1 VGWREQY
8 DRMMR
13 WHARLSES
21 TSVDDRR
28 VDEFYAFFTCSF
40 HLKDWL
46 TADLPAA
53 SGIEAD
59 VEAFVNG
66 RLCSWPGPGRPRAR
80 PRPTYQLQWGYT
92 ASVFD
97 NGFSWVRVDNPCN
110 PVPAPA
116 GACPAVGTQ
125 GQFGTTSLPPDNQAH
140 TFNVAGGINL
150 PLRTPDML
158 PRRRAGAAP
167 DQRTSAVTAYPRG
180 SLAHRFSRAHTV

>member
-1 VGWREQY
+1 VASRGWREQY

-66 RLCSWPGPGRPRAR
+66 RLWLKLCADIANGSKHFRLDRRRFDAQAR
-80 PRPTYQLQWGYT
+80 VELATVSFEPT
-92 ASVFD
+92 
-97 NGFSWVRVDNPCN
+97 GFSPGFQTDEMIV
-110 PVPAPA
+110 VPAGGTAWEAITVANGCVRAWKEFLA
-116 GACPAVGTQ
+116 GKG
-125 GQFGTTSLPPDNQAH
+125 L
-140 TFNVAGGINL
+140 
-150 PLRTPDML
+150 LRSEPNW
-158 PRRRAGAAP
+158 PSPSAP
-167 DQRTSAVTAYPRG
+167 SSYRSA
-180 SLAHRFSRAHTV
+180 SQ